1 MTRPERPAEGTL
13 WNRNFLIWWLGSA
26 QSALGSALAGIALSF
41 LVLRQTGSAGAMG
54 VTLALTLLPALLA
67 PLFGTLIDRLPI
79 LPPLLFSN
87 LLRAAVQLGVGFA
100 VLNGTVPIAALN
112 VLALLGGL
120 AAAFY
125 TVAVMGVTARLV
137 PTSQRQRAI
146 GLIQGSGQAMT
157 LLGLVG
163 GGLLI
168 SKVGSGAALIFDGL
182 TFVVFALL
190 LPLVRFPARGPKKV
204 RGGFWAELGEG
215 LRYAASSP
223 VIWGLPLVAL
233 FVNAALVPMEL
244 LLPKRMLALGAGA
257 AGYGLF
263 FGLLEAGMLI
273 GSLGM
278 AWLNDRVPARQ
289 GSVYGLCGIGL
300 CILALASTHTT
311 TPMYALAVVLGF
323 FGAVGNVSVMGIFQ
337 GRVAPEYY
345 GRVGSLLN
353 MMGTAGQPL
362 TLLALAPVADHVS
375 IALIFAVAGG
385 VTLLGAAGWSLLL
398 RAERASV
405 PPVLPA

>member
-1 MTRPERPAEGTL
+1 MTQPDRPAEGTL

-41 LVLRQTGSAGAMG
+41 LVLKQTGSAGAMG

-79 LPPLLFSN
+79 LLPLLVSN
-87 LLRAAVQLGVGFA
+87 LLRAALQLGVGFA
-100 VLNGTVPIAALN
+100 VLNGTVPISVLN
-112 VLALLGGL
+112 ILALLGGL
-120 AAAFY
+120 ATAFY

-137 PTSQRQRAI
+137 PTLQRQRAI
-146 GLIQGSGQAMT
+146 GLMQGAAQAMT

-168 SKVGSGAALIFDGL
+168 SRVGSGAALIFDGA
-182 TFVVFALL
+182 TFALFALL

-204 RGGFWAELGEG
+204 RGGFWAEFGEG

-263 FGLLEAGMLI
+263 FGLLEAGMI
-273 GSLGM
+273 VGSLGM
-278 AWLNDRVPARQ
+278 AWLNDRVAVRQ
-289 GSVYGLCGIGL
+289 GSVYGLCGMGL

-337 GRVAPEYY
+337 NRVAPEYY

-353 MMGTAGQPL
+353 MVGTAGQPL

-385 VTLLGAAGWSLLL
+385 VTLLGAAGWSVLL

>member
-1 MTRPERPAEGTL
+1 MTQPERPAEGTL

-41 LVLRQTGSAGAMG
+41 LVLKQTGSAGAMG

-79 LPPLLFSN
+79 LPPLLVSN
-87 LLRAAVQLGVGFA
+87 LLRAALQLGVGFA
-100 VLNGTVPIAALN
+100 VLNGTVPTSVLN
-112 VLALLGGL
+112 VLALVGGL
-120 AAAFY
+120 ATAFY

-146 GLIQGSGQAMT
+146 GLIQGGSQAMT

-168 SKVGSGAALIFDGL
+168 SRVGSGVALIFDGV
-182 TFVVFALL
+182 TFAVFALL

-204 RGGFWAELGEG
+204 RGGFWAEFGEG

-244 LLPKRMLALGAGA
+244 LLPKRMLSLGAGA

-263 FGLLEAGMLI
+263 FGLLEAGMI
-273 GSLGM
+273 VGSLGM
-278 AWLNDRVPARQ
+278 AWLNDRVAARQ
-289 GSVYGLCGIGL
+289 GSVYGLCGMGL
-300 CILALASTHTT
+300 CILALASTQTT

-323 FGAVGNVSVMGIFQ
+323 LGAVTNVSVMGIFQ
-337 GRVAPEYY
+337 ARVAPEYY

-353 MMGTAGQPL
+353 MVGTAGQPL

-385 VTLLGAAGWSLLL
+385 VTLLGAAGWSVLL
-398 RAERASV
+398 RAERATV

>member
-1 MTRPERPAEGTL
+1 MTQPERPAEGTL

-26 QSALGSALAGIALSF
+26 QSALGNALAGIALSF
-41 LVLRQTGSAGAMG
+41 LVLKQTGSAGAMG

-79 LPPLLFSN
+79 LPPLLVSN

-100 VLNGTVPIAALN
+100 VLNGAVPISVLN
-112 VLALLGGL
+112 VLALVGGL
-120 AAAFY
+120 ATAFY

-168 SKVGSGAALIFDGL
+168 SQVGSGVALIFDGV

-204 RGGFWAELGEG
+204 RGGFWAEFGEG

-233 FVNAALVPMEL
+233 FINAALVPMEL

-278 AWLNDRVPARQ
+278 AWLNDKVAVRLT
-289 GSVYGLCGIGL
+289 SVYGLCGMGL
-300 CILALASTHTT
+300 CILALASTQTT

-323 FGAVGNVSVMGIFQ
+323 LGAVTNVSVMGIFQ

-353 MMGTAGQPL
+353 MVGTAGQPL

-385 VTLLGAAGWSLLL
+385 VTLLGAAGWSVLL

>member
-1 MTRPERPAEGTL
+1 MAEGPL
-13 WNRNFLIWWLGSA
+13 WNRNFLIWWLGSS

-41 LVLRQTGSAGAMG
+41 LVLKQTGSAGAMG

-67 PLFGTLIDRLPI
+67 PLFGTLVDRLPI
-79 LPPLLFSN
+79 LPPLLVSN
-87 LLRAAVQLGVGFA
+87 LLRAALQLGVGFA
-100 VLNGTVPIAALN
+100 VLNGTVPISVLN
-112 VLALLGGL
+112 VLALVGGL
-120 AAAFY
+120 ATAFY

-146 GLIQGSGQAMT
+146 GLIQGSSQAMT

-168 SKVGSGAALIFDGL
+168 SQVGSGAALIFDGV

-204 RGGFWAELGEG
+204 RGGFWTEFGEG

-263 FGLLEAGMLI
+263 FGLLEAGMI
-273 GSLGM
+273 VGSLGM
-278 AWLNDRVPARQ
+278 AWLNDRVAVRQ
-289 GSVYGLCGIGL
+289 GSVYGLCGMGL
-300 CILALASTHTT
+300 CILALASTQTT

-323 FGAVGNVSVMGIFQ
+323 FGAVGNISVMGIFQ

-353 MMGTAGQPL
+353 MVGTAGQPL

-375 IALIFAVAGG
+375 VALIFAVAGG
-385 VTLLGAAGWSLLL
+385 VTLLGAAGWSVLL